1 MAAVNVPQLVSP
13 SGGQPARPQLVLLQ
27 GGRADARTVDAH
39 VYARR
44 RLVAVALAILAIVA
58 VLIAAQRL
66 STAGVPDTTDGGVV
80 STEAIGS
87 AVHVVQP
94 GETLWDIARAIAPEA
109 DPRVV
114 VAMLI
119 ERNGDAPLQAG
130 QRLELP

>member
-44 RLVAVALAILAIVA
+44 RLVVLALAVLAVVA
-58 VLIAAQRL
+58 VLVAAQRL
-66 STAGVPDTTDGGVV
+66 STAGVPDTTTGRAV
-80 STEAIGS
+80 SAEAIG
-87 AVHVVQP
+87 ADVHIVQP
-94 GETLWDIARAIAPEA
+94 GETLWDIARAIAPDA

-114 VAMLI
+114 VAMLV